1 VRAELEL
8 APELV
13 ELLRRYR
20 DGLNMAIKWA
30 VGWSGA
36 KGCPP
41 ILTEARK
48 ALYELL
54 KAMELSPRIAAE
66 CYREVPAIVK
76 SYLANGAKGK
86 VPVAKSLH
94 M

>member
-8 APELV
+8 APEPV

-20 DGLNMAIKWA
+20 DGLKMAIKWA
-30 VGWSGA
+30 VEWSKA

-41 ILTEARK
+41 ILTKARK

-54 KAMELSPRIAAE
+54 RLWNCR
-66 CYREVPAIVK
+66 
-76 SYLANGAKGK
+76 LG
-86 VPVAKSLH
+86 
-94 M
+94 